1 MNVQLKPPGCVE
13 RLGAVLSFGLLPLV
27 RRSVMRQ
34 YPATL
39 TDDTM
44 ILRNGTRIAWSA
56 FTRFRHTDAY
66 VQGVYVNT
74 TYELW
79 HAAGRLHFSTRQI
92 VDADAVVRFVLGHLP
107 AEVTAGRNPE

>member
-1 MNVQLKPPGCVE
+1 
-13 RLGAVLSFGLLPLV
+13 
-27 RRSVMRQ
+27 
-34 YPATL
+34 
-39 TDDTM
+39 
-44 ILRNGTRIAWSA
+44 
-56 FTRFRHTDAY
+56 
-66 VQGVYVNT
+66 VNT